1 MNIGQEGLPITI
13 YARGWKTRIAEVT
26 LVGRSSTVGLT
37 RHVRVKLD
45 LTCKEKIYA
54 KTTFRSCVLIL
65 MEQLIGRYIFAAELL
80 TWLMLASQFKYM
92 QSNISVGF
100 RIDPITD
107 SSNQTNHDGD
117 NDAQNEDFG
126 GAPQSSESSSG
137 ETDERTRLPRSLR
150 RRLRRFKVSSIL

>member
-54 KTTFRSCVLIL
+54 PGTFVHVI
-65 MEQLIGRYIFAAELL
+65 E
-80 TWLMLASQFKYM
+80 
-92 QSNISVGF
+92 
-100 RIDPITD
+100 
-107 SSNQTNHDGD
+107 GD
-117 NDAQNEDFG
+117 NTLGQKPLFG
-126 GAPQSSESSSG
+126 A
-137 ETDERTRLPRSLR
+137 
-150 RRLRRFKVSSIL
+150 VS